1 MDLRGILQSVTKK
14 DFMRFQA
21 YMTEKVNKEMLDETL
36 SNGKNKYCQM
46 TFVADM
52 ENLSMRQMTYK
63 PGNVHT
69 IIYTWN
75 CFEIH
80 IIDDKRIFRLL

>member
-1 MDLRGILQSVTKK
+1 
-14 DFMRFQA
+14 
-21 YMTEKVNKEMLDETL
+21 
-36 SNGKNKYCQM
+36 M

-75 CFEIH
+75 CFE
-80 IIDDKRIFRLL
+80 

>member
-63 PGNVHT
+63 PGNVHKS
-69 IIYTWN
+69 YNWN
-75 CFEIH
+75 GFVLNIN
-80 IIDDKRIFRLL
+80 DDKRIFRLL